1 MTPDSEAILWHKRY
15 SYLNYRTLS
24 QLNSNER
31 VVGIPSIKIS
41 EQACG
46 TCLIGKQTRLAL
58 HSTLPMRATQV
69 LNGVHSHVCRPMD
82 VSTYDGNRYFIT
94 FVD

>member
-15 SYLNYRTLS
+15 SYLNYRTL
-24 QLNSNER
+24 N
-31 VVGIPSIKIS
+31 IPSIKISSIKIS